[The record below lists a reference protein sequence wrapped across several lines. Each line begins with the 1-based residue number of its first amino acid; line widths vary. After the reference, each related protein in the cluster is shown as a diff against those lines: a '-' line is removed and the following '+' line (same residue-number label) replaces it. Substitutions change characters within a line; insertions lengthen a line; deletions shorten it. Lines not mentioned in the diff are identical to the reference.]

1 MRLLGTALVTL
12 LLLLPPSGAQA
23 IEEYASYQPPERCH
37 EDPLPGTK
45 ALARWVSRH
54 YDGYVGTTRDCGKRK
69 RVTSDHQA
77 GRAVDWS
84 AHVRDRRDR
93 RQVRDLLRTLFA
105 ADGRGNPDAK
115 ARRMGIAYLIWNDE
129 IYEAWRGFEPSPY
142 LSSACQRRKRCSAT
156 LRHRDHVHISLSRDG
171 ARGETSWYD
180 GRLAGR

>member
-1 MRLLGTALVTL
+1 MRLLGTALVTCL
-12 LLLLPPSGAQA
+12 LLLAPASAHA

-37 EDPLPGTK
+37 TRPMPGTQV
-45 ALARWVSRH
+45 LARWVARH
-54 YDGYVGTTRDCGKRK
+54 HDGYVGTVRPCGRKK

-84 AHVRDRRDR
+84 ANVRSRADRRE
-93 RQVRDLLRTLFA
+93 VRDLLRTLFA

-115 ARRMGIAYLIWNDE
+115 ARRMGIAYVIWNDE
-129 IYEAWRGFEPSPY
+129 IYEAWRGFEPAPY
-142 LSSACQRRKRCSAT
+142 LNSGCKRITKCSPT

-180 GRLAGR
+180 GRLPG

>member
-1 MRLLGTALVTL
+1 MRLLGTALVSL
-12 LLLLPPSGAQA
+12 LLLLAPAPAHA

-37 EDPLPGTK
+37 ERALPGTQ
-45 ALARWVSRH
+45 ALARWVARH
-54 YDGYVGTTRDCGKRK
+54 HDGYVGTTRSCGTRK

-84 AHVRDRRDR
+84 VSVRSRADRRA
-93 RQVRDLLRTLFA
+93 VRDLLKTLFA

-142 LSSACQRRKRCSAT
+142 LSSACKRRKRCSPT

-171 ARGETSWYD
+171 ARGETSWYE
-180 GRLAGR
+180 GRVRR